1 MEVPITQFRKNIFAL
16 VNEAAEG
23 KDVLFTHKGK
33 RFRVVPEHAP
43 EIDNLSRLT
52 PMDVIALGV
61 DLEDE
66 SYKEQLM
73 RDWEL
78 KWDRRLGPAQKSSRK
93 ASVRIRANARQA
105 RPA

>member
-52 PMDVIALGV
+52 PMDIFIPPDFDPNDPAFRAEWTAAMEKEWEKDWSQIGP
-61 DLEDE
+61 LEPD
-66 SYKEQLM
+66 
-73 RDWEL
+73 
-78 KWDRRLGPAQKSSRK
+78 DRLP
-93 ASVRIRANARQA
+93 
-105 RPA
+105 